1 MHRFPKEIGSDNGK
15 ELHNKLIENYLNE
28 KNIIFLHGMP
38 YNPHFQGVVERFH
51 KTVKDSLYCI
61 YLDNPEEFDLKE
73 YLDIIIKKYNNQ
85 FHSATKHP
93 PNQFFYSD
101 DDTLFEKH

>member
-1 MHRFPKEIGSDNGK
+1 MSYLLENKEAKKMLKNLKISLEFNRFPKELGSDNGK

-38 YNPHFQGVVERFH
+38 YNPHSQGVVERFH

-61 YLDNPEEFDLKE
+61 YLDNPEEFD
-73 YLDIIIKKYNNQ
+73 I
-85 FHSATKHP
+85 
-93 PNQFFYSD
+93 
-101 DDTLFEKH
+101 